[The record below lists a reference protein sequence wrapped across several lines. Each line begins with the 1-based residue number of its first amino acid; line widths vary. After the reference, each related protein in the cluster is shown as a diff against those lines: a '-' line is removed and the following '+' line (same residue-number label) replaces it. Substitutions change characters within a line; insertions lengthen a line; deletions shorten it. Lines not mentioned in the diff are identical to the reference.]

1 MKALKKRATVL
12 CYQGKKL
19 LCVRKRRADWTLPGG
34 TIEAGEKPIEAAFRE
49 LREET
54 GIKARSIRFI
64 KRYRSARRDHY
75 VYCVHLD
82 GRVRARPRN
91 EIAECRWYSRNA
103 MGRVKSEISDL
114 LASLR

>member
-1 MKALKKRATVL
+1 MKELKKRATVL

-19 LCVRKRRADWTLPGG
+19 LCVRKHKCDWTLPGG
-34 TIEAGEKPIEAAFRE
+34 TIEAGEKPMAAACRE

-64 KRYRSARRDHY
+64 KRYRSARREHY
-75 VYCVHLD
+75 VYRVTLG

-91 EIAECRWYSRNA
+91 EIAQCRWYGRDDMS
-103 MGRVKSEISDL
+103 RVKSEISKL
-114 LASLR
+114 LASL